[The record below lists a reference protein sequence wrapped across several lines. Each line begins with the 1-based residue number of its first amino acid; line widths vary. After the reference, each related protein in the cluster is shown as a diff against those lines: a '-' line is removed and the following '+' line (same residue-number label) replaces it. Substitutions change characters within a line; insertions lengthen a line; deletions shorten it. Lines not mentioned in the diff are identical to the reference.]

1 MIQGLYSALSALSA
15 SVDNSSVI
23 SDNVANLSS
32 AGYKAKYS
40 ILSELSNGGVRVLS
54 VKNNDETGY
63 FINTGNKLDLAING
77 KGYFKLLSVDGEKF
91 TRMGNFYLDKN
102 GDIVSAD
109 GSRLTEGLGV
119 KDGDN
124 LSIDLSGNVVKNGN
138 IIGKVDIFD
147 KNGDKMPQGSYEVM
161 SGFLESSN
169 VDMAREIVNS
179 ILNMRFFQ
187 ANIKSVQTSDQ
198 MLGYI
203 LDIKS

>member
-1 MIQGLYSALSALSA
+1 MIQGLYSALSAIST

-23 SDNVANLSS
+23 SGNIANSQS
-32 AGYKAKYS
+32 VGYKAKYAV
-40 ILSELSNGGVRVLS
+40 LSNLSNGGVKVLS

-63 FINTGNKLDLAING
+63 FVSTGNKLDLAING
-77 KGYFKLLSVDGEKF
+77 EGYFKISSDNGERF

-109 GSRLTEGLGV
+109 GGRLTEGLNIS
-119 KDGDN
+119 KN
-124 LSIDLSGNVVKNGN
+124 ESFSIDLNGN
-138 IIGKVDIFD
+138 ISKNGSNVGKIDIFS
-147 KNGDKMPQGSYEVM
+147 KNGEKIPQGRYEIM

-179 ILNMRFFQ
+179 IVNMRFFQ
-187 ANIKSVQTSDQ
+187 ANIKSVQTADQ

>member
-1 MIQGLYSALSALSA
+1 MIQGLYSALSAVSA
-15 SVDNSSVI
+15 SVTNLSVI

-77 KGYFKLLSVDGEKF
+77 RGYFKLSSVDGEKF

-109 GSRLTEGLGV
+109 GSRLKEGLEIS
-119 KDGDN
+119 KNDN
-124 LSIDLSGNVVKNGN
+124 ISIDLNGDILKNGEN
-138 IIGKVDIFD
+138 ISKIELFD
-147 KNGDKMPQGSYEVM
+147 ASGAEIAQGSYEVM

-169 VDMAREIVNS
+169 VDMAKEIVNS

-187 ANIKSVQTSDQ
+187 ANIKSVQTADQ
-198 MLGYI
+198 ILGYI

>member
-77 KGYFKLLSVDGEKF
+77 KGYFKLSSVDGEKF

-124 LSIDLSGNVVKNGN
+124 LSIDLSGNVVKNGKS
-138 IIGKVDIFD
+138 IGRVDIFD

-169 VDMAREIVNS
+169 VDMAKEIVNS

-187 ANIKSVQTSDQ
+187 ANIKSVQTADQ

>member
-1 MIQGLYSALSALSA
+1 MIQGLYSALSAVSA
-15 SVDNSSVI
+15 SVTNLSVI

-77 KGYFKLLSVDGEKF
+77 RGYFKLSSVDGEKF

-109 GSRLTEGLGV
+109 GSRLKEGLEIS
-119 KDGDN
+119 KNDN
-124 LSIDLSGNVVKNGN
+124 ISIDLNGDILKNGEN
-138 IIGKVDIFD
+138 ISKIELFD
-147 KNGDKMPQGSYEVM
+147 ASGTEIAQGSYEFM

-169 VDMAREIVNS
+169 VDMAKEIVNS

-187 ANIKSVQTSDQ
+187 ANIKSVQTADQ
-198 MLGYI
+198 ILGYI